1 MYIHPR
7 PRPGPRVGPQI
18 KNKVLLGVPPGFP
31 SGIVHAG
38 ETTVVRQAESRIMTL
53 DLDLDPVNPEQRR
66 GHVGW
71 RVLAATTTHLHLH

>member
-1 MYIHPR
+1 
-7 PRPGPRVGPQI
+7 
-18 KNKVLLGVPPGFP
+18 
-31 SGIVHAG
+31 
-38 ETTVVRQAESRIMTL
+38 MTLDLDL